1 MTTKCFSSG
10 ETERGVVKVCWDHQ
24 GLLLLFSSL
33 YCYPLVQADIE
44 RERKGRAGV
53 ENLAKALQVLSI
65 IFILTGLSAYDWHHC
80 NHHHHHQETPKF
92 GGEESQA
99 DVQDKLQH
107 MRSMMTY
114 LEASRSMMTLMMM
127 MMTYLETSLWL
138 LVKLVKIIHTKS
150 IITIIPPRYKALNI
164 MMDVEGRPRVV
175 HPVSSYIDY
184 SKDKQGFTQVS

>member
-1 MTTKCFSSG
+1 MI
-10 ETERGVVKVCWDHQ
+10 V
-24 GLLLLFSSL
+24 
-33 YCYPLVQADIE
+33 
-44 RERKGRAGV
+44 
-53 ENLAKALQVLSI
+53 
-65 IFILTGLSAYDWHHC
+65 HHC

-138 LVKLVKIIHTKS
+138 LVKLMEIIHTKS
-150 IITIIPPRYKALNI
+150 YHYQHSPQVQGPEHYDGCRGSPKSCSSCLLLYRLQQGQARLHTGLIMIIKLKRTKKAKNLFFSQASLRLPSWVKVDPLPPTPESDLLPAG
-164 MMDVEGRPRVV
+164 D
-175 HPVSSYIDY
+175 
-184 SKDKQGFTQVS
+184 

>member
-1 MTTKCFSSG
+1 MLMRNTRRLLVFGNGDCDCFSSG

-33 YCYPLVQADIE
+33 YCYLLVQADIE

-65 IFILTGLSAYDWHHC
+65 IFILTGLSVYDW
-80 NHHHHHQETPKF
+80 HHHHHQETPKF

-127 MMTYLETSLWL
+127 MMTYLETSF
-138 LVKLVKIIHTKS
+138 VAAAEACGDHSHQKLSLPTF
-150 IITIIPPRYKALNI
+150 PP
-164 MMDVEGRPRVV
+164 GTRP
-175 HPVSSYIDY
+175 
-184 SKDKQGFTQVS
+184 

>member
-33 YCYPLVQADIE
+33 YCYLLVQADIE

-65 IFILTGLSAYDWHHC
+65 IFILTGLSVYDW
-80 NHHHHHQETPKF
+80 HHHHHQETPKF

-138 LVKLVKIIHTKS
+138 LVKLVEIIHTKS
-150 IITIIPPRYKALNI
+150 YHYQHSPQVQGPEHYDGCRGSPKSC
-164 MMDVEGRPRVV
+164 
-175 HPVSSYIDY
+175 SSCLLLYRL
-184 SKDKQGFTQVS
+184 